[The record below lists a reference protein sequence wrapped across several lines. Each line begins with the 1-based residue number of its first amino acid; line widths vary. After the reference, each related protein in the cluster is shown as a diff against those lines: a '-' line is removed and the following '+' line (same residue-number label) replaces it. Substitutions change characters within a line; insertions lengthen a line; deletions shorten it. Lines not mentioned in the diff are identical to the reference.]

1 MSHLELRKERK
12 IIWFIIGSSDLKVCT
27 KWKKKLH
34 RLMEKRM
41 EHNMDLQTDFFLCV

>member
-1 MSHLELRKERK
+1 ME
-12 IIWFIIGSSDLKVCT
+12 
-27 KWKKKLH
+27 KKMMLH